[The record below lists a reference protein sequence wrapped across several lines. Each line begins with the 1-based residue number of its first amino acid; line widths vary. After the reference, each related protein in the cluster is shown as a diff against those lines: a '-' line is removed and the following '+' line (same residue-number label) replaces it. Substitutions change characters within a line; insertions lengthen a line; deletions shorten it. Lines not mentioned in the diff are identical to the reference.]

1 MAFNLEKAIFINRA
15 PFEHL
20 ELDFKEKGINVLT
33 AINGKGKTTILS
45 HIVDAFFELA
55 RPNFENEFEGK
66 SNKYYRISSSI
77 FNLNLSLPSFVY
89 FVFNNNG
96 ERWDYIDIRNE
107 CSENDYEAIISIDN
121 KIPYNEFS
129 QELKV
134 SKNVKKWC
142 NSAQKD
148 SVTKMFNKNLLT
160 FFPSYR
166 YENPG
171 YLSDTYSF
179 RIEHKIESGY
189 SGFLTNPLRVICQF
203 RVLANWLLD
212 VVLDEIRQSQKLLNI
227 GNQLLPLIN
236 KNEANVNRIIDEND
250 IPKDV
255 LLRLISL
262 TSYSQQEVLK
272 NINQVISNILSS
284 KYPQRS
290 LKVGVGDRAQ
300 GGTRINIVDAS
311 DETLVYPSIF
321 NMSSGE
327 KALVSIFIELL
338 RQMDNLRIKINDI
351 SGIVLID
358 EIDKNLHISMQHEI
372 LPKLLNMFPN
382 VQFIVTSHSP
392 FLIMGLAHDAQE
404 RTQIIDLDNDGLVC
418 ELANN
423 EQFKELCDLVI
434 SENQNFA
441 RRYSELMEQIKSNT
455 KPLIITEGKTDYR
468 HIKNA
473 IKVLGRNDIDVEFY
487 EVPDKWG
494 SSQLKNMLEQLS
506 KIKHQR
512 IIIGVFDRDEQQYLS
527 YLDVDNQSYKTYGDS
542 NVYAFAI
549 PLVNEGI
556 YGNSISIEHYYDRD
570 CLLKEAPENRRRL
583 FLGREFYKSGNSR
596 DGEYQTR
603 ASNLQH
609 KVDIN
614 GVIDEKVYSKDDLEQ
629 LNSIALTKEA
639 FISLIE
645 NDENY
650 LRDFDFTNFNQILNI
665 IAEIIKLPLT

>member
-1 MAFNLEKAIFINRA
+1 MAFHLDKAIFINRA

-20 ELDFKEKGINVLT
+20 ELDFKKNGINVLT

-45 HIVDAFFELA
+45 HIVDAFYELA

-89 FVFNNNG
+89 FVFNNDG
-96 ERWDYIDIRNE
+96 DRWDYIDIRNK
-107 CSENDYEAIISIDN
+107 CSENDYEANISIDN

-134 SKNVKKWC
+134 GKNVKKWC

-148 SVTKMFNKNLLT
+148 SVIKLFNQNLLT

-166 YENPG
+166 YESPG

-179 RIEHKIESGY
+179 KIEHKIESGY

-203 RVLANWLLD
+203 KVLANWLLD
-212 VVLDEIRQSQKLLNI
+212 VVLDEVRQSQKLLSI
-227 GNQLLPLIN
+227 GNQLLPLIK
-236 KNEANVNRIIDEND
+236 KNNANVNSIIEENE

-255 LLRLISL
+255 LLKLISL
-262 TSYSQQEVLK
+262 SSYSQQEVLK
-272 NINQVISNILSS
+272 NINQVISNLLSS
-284 KYPQRS
+284 KYPQRL

-311 DETLVYPSIF
+311 DETVVYPSIF

-327 KALVSIFIELL
+327 KALVSIFVELL

-404 RTQIIDLDNDGLVC
+404 RAHIIDLDNDGLVC

-423 EQFKELCDLVI
+423 EQFKELCSLVI
-434 SENQNFA
+434 SEDQVFA
-441 RRYSELMEQIKSNT
+441 NRYIDLKSKMKTVN
-455 KPLIITEGKTDYR
+455 KPVVISEGKTDWKHFKAALNHFKKLGEYTDLDVEILEYDFDFGDSKLHTLLNQYKMFPHR
-468 HIKNA
+468 YKVIGIFDCDEDNGKKIHKAGGIREYGNNVWGMSIPIPEFRSYNTEGISIEFLYKDDVIKCADVDGRRLYVTSEFNENGRLKTNPHIGVVNIYDVIKNLLPSQE
-473 IKVLGRNDIDVEFY
+473 KVLADGVIDIN
-487 EVPDKWG
+487 G
-494 SSQLKNMLEQLS
+494 NSLALS
-506 KIKHQR
+506 KEQFAKNILYKNDGFENVDFEGFR
-512 IIIGVFDRDEQQYLS
+512 AVFDRLMDILQY
-527 YLDVDNQSYKTYGDS
+527 
-542 NVYAFAI
+542 
-549 PLVNEGI
+549 
-556 YGNSISIEHYYDRD
+556 
-570 CLLKEAPENRRRL
+570 
-583 FLGREFYKSGNSR
+583 
-596 DGEYQTR
+596 
-603 ASNLQH
+603 
-609 KVDIN
+609 
-614 GVIDEKVYSKDDLEQ
+614 
-629 LNSIALTKEA
+629 
-639 FISLIE
+639 
-645 NDENY
+645 
-650 LRDFDFTNFNQILNI
+650 
-665 IAEIIKLPLT
+665 

>member
-1 MAFNLEKAIFINRA
+1 MAFHLDKAIFINRA

-20 ELDFKEKGINVLT
+20 ELDFKKNGINVLT

-45 HIVDAFFELA
+45 HIVDAFYELA

-89 FVFNNNG
+89 FVFNNDG
-96 ERWDYIDIRNE
+96 DRWDYIDIRNE
-107 CSENDYEAIISIDN
+107 CSENDYEANISIDN

-134 SKNVKKWC
+134 GKNVKKWC

-148 SVTKMFNKNLLT
+148 SVIKLFNQNLLT

-166 YENPG
+166 YESPG

-179 RIEHKIESGY
+179 KIEHKIESGY
-189 SGFLTNPLRVICQF
+189 SGFLTNPLRVLCQF
-203 RVLANWLLD
+203 KVLANWLLD
-212 VVLDEIRQSQKLLNI
+212 VVLDEVRQSQKLLSI
-227 GNQLLPLIN
+227 GNQLLPLIK
-236 KNEANVNRIIDEND
+236 KNNANVNSIIEENE

-255 LLRLISL
+255 LLKLISL
-262 TSYSQQEVLK
+262 SSYSQQEVLK
-272 NINQVISNILSS
+272 NINQVISNLLSS
-284 KYPQRS
+284 KYPQRL

-311 DETLVYPSIF
+311 DETVVYPSIF

-327 KALVSIFIELL
+327 KALVSIFVELL

-404 RTQIIDLDNDGLVC
+404 RAHIIDLDNDGLVC

-423 EQFKELCDLVI
+423 EQFKELCGLVI
-434 SENQNFA
+434 SEDQVFA
-441 RRYSELMEQIKSNT
+441 NRYIDLKSKMKTVN
-455 KPLIITEGKTDYR
+455 KPVVISEGKTDWKHFKAALNHFKELGEYTDLDVEILEYDFDFGDSKLHTLLNQYKMFPHR
-468 HIKNA
+468 YKVIGIFDCDEDNGKKIHKAGGIREYGNNVWGMSIPIPEFRSYNTEGISIEFLYKDDVIKCADVDGRRLYVTSEFNENGRLKTNPHIGVVNIYDVIKNLLPSQV
-473 IKVLGRNDIDVEFY
+473 KVLADGVIDIN
-487 EVPDKWG
+487 G
-494 SSQLKNMLEQLS
+494 NSLALS
-506 KIKHQR
+506 KEQFAKNILYKNDGFENVDFEGFR
-512 IIIGVFDRDEQQYLS
+512 AVFDRLMDILQY
-527 YLDVDNQSYKTYGDS
+527 
-542 NVYAFAI
+542 
-549 PLVNEGI
+549 
-556 YGNSISIEHYYDRD
+556 
-570 CLLKEAPENRRRL
+570 
-583 FLGREFYKSGNSR
+583 
-596 DGEYQTR
+596 
-603 ASNLQH
+603 
-609 KVDIN
+609 
-614 GVIDEKVYSKDDLEQ
+614 
-629 LNSIALTKEA
+629 
-639 FISLIE
+639 
-645 NDENY
+645 
-650 LRDFDFTNFNQILNI
+650 
-665 IAEIIKLPLT
+665 

>member
-1 MAFNLEKAIFINRA
+1 MAFHLDKAIFINRA

-45 HIVDAFFELA
+45 HIVDAFYELA

-89 FVFNNNG
+89 FVFNNDG
-96 ERWDYIDIRNE
+96 DRWDYIDIRNE
-107 CSENDYEAIISIDN
+107 CSENDYEANISIDN

-134 SKNVKKWC
+134 GKNVKKWC

-148 SVTKMFNKNLLT
+148 SVIKLFNQNLLT

-166 YENPG
+166 YESPG

-179 RIEHKIESGY
+179 KIEHKIESGY

-203 RVLANWLLD
+203 KVLANWLLD
-212 VVLDEIRQSQKLLNI
+212 VVLDEVRQSQKLLSI
-227 GNQLLPLIN
+227 GNQLLPLIK
-236 KNEANVNRIIDEND
+236 KNNANVNSIIEENE

-255 LLRLISL
+255 LLKLISL
-262 TSYSQQEVLK
+262 SSYSQQEVLK
-272 NINQVISNILSS
+272 NINQVISNLLSS
-284 KYPQRS
+284 KYPQRL

-311 DETLVYPSIF
+311 DETVVYPSIF

-327 KALVSIFIELL
+327 KALVSIFVELL

-404 RTQIIDLDNDGLVC
+404 RAHIIDLDNDGLVC

-423 EQFKELCDLVI
+423 EQFKELCSLVI
-434 SENQNFA
+434 SEDQVFA
-441 RRYSELMEQIKSNT
+441 NRYIDLKSKMKTVN
-455 KPLIITEGKTDYR
+455 KPVVISEGKTDWKHFKAALNHFKELGEYTDLDVEILEYDFDFGDSKLHTLLNQYKMFPHR
-468 HIKNA
+468 YKVIGIFDCDEDNGKKIHKAGGIREYGNNVWGLSIPVPEFRSYNTEGISIEFLYKDDVIKCADVDGRRLYVTSEFNENGRLKTNPHIGVVNIYDVIKNLLPSQE
-473 IKVLGRNDIDVEFY
+473 KVLADGVIDIN
-487 EVPDKWG
+487 G
-494 SSQLKNMLEQLS
+494 NSLALS
-506 KIKHQR
+506 KEQFAKNILYKNDGFENVDFEGFR
-512 IIIGVFDRDEQQYLS
+512 AVFDRLMDILQY
-527 YLDVDNQSYKTYGDS
+527 
-542 NVYAFAI
+542 
-549 PLVNEGI
+549 
-556 YGNSISIEHYYDRD
+556 
-570 CLLKEAPENRRRL
+570 
-583 FLGREFYKSGNSR
+583 
-596 DGEYQTR
+596 
-603 ASNLQH
+603 
-609 KVDIN
+609 
-614 GVIDEKVYSKDDLEQ
+614 
-629 LNSIALTKEA
+629 
-639 FISLIE
+639 
-645 NDENY
+645 
-650 LRDFDFTNFNQILNI
+650 
-665 IAEIIKLPLT
+665 

>member
-1 MAFNLEKAIFINRA
+1 MAFHLDKAIFINRA

-20 ELDFKEKGINVLT
+20 ELDFKKNGINVLT

-45 HIVDAFFELA
+45 HIVDAFYELA

-89 FVFNNNG
+89 FVFNNDG
-96 ERWDYIDIRNE
+96 DRWDYIDIRNE
-107 CSENDYEAIISIDN
+107 CSENDYEANISIDN

-134 SKNVKKWC
+134 GKNVKKWC

-148 SVTKMFNKNLLT
+148 SVIKLFNQNLLT

-166 YENPG
+166 YESPG

-179 RIEHKIESGY
+179 KIEHKIESVY

-203 RVLANWLLD
+203 KVLANWILD
-212 VVLDEIRQSQKLLNI
+212 VVLDEIRQSHKLLSI
-227 GNQLLPLIN
+227 GNQLLPLIK
-236 KNEANVNRIIDEND
+236 KNNANVNSIIEENE

-255 LLRLISL
+255 LLKLISL
-262 TSYSQQEVLK
+262 SSYSQQEVLK
-272 NINQVISNILSS
+272 NINQVISNLLSS
-284 KYPQRS
+284 KYPQRL

-300 GGTRINIVDAS
+300 GGTRINTVDAS
-311 DETLVYPSIF
+311 DETVVYPSIF

-327 KALVSIFIELL
+327 KALVSIFVELL

-404 RTQIIDLDNDGLVC
+404 RAHIIDLDNDGLVC

-423 EQFKELCDLVI
+423 EQFKELCSLVI
-434 SENQNFA
+434 SEDQVFA
-441 RRYSELMEQIKSNT
+441 NRYIDLKSKMKTVN
-455 KPLIITEGKTDYR
+455 KPVVISEGKTDWKHFKAALNHFKELGEYTDLDVEILEYDFDFGDSKLHTLLNQYKMFPHR
-468 HIKNA
+468 YKVICIFNCDEDNGKKIHKAGGIREYGNNVWGMSIPIPEFRSYNTEGISIEFLYKDDVIKCADVDGRRLYVTSEFNENGRLKTNPHIGVVNIYDVIKNLLPSQE
-473 IKVLGRNDIDVEFY
+473 KVLADGVIDIN
-487 EVPDKWG
+487 G
-494 SSQLKNMLEQLS
+494 NSLALS
-506 KIKHQR
+506 KEQFAKNILYKNDGFENVDFEGFR
-512 IIIGVFDRDEQQYLS
+512 AVFDRLM
-527 YLDVDNQSYKTYGDS
+527 V
-542 NVYAFAI
+542 I
-549 PLVNEGI
+549 
-556 YGNSISIEHYYDRD
+556 
-570 CLLKEAPENRRRL
+570 
-583 FLGREFYKSGNSR
+583 
-596 DGEYQTR
+596 
-603 ASNLQH
+603 LQ
-609 KVDIN
+609 
-614 GVIDEKVYSKDDLEQ
+614 
-629 LNSIALTKEA
+629 
-639 FISLIE
+639 F
-645 NDENY
+645 
-650 LRDFDFTNFNQILNI
+650 
-665 IAEIIKLPLT
+665 

>member
-1 MAFNLEKAIFINRA
+1 M
-15 PFEHL
+15 
-20 ELDFKEKGINVLT
+20 LT

-45 HIVDAFFELA
+45 HIVDAFYELA

-89 FVFNNNG
+89 FVFNNDG
-96 ERWDYIDIRNE
+96 DRWDYIDIRNE
-107 CSENDYEAIISIDN
+107 CSENDYEANISIDN

-134 SKNVKKWC
+134 GKNVKKWC

-148 SVTKMFNKNLLT
+148 SVIKLFNQNLLT

-166 YENPG
+166 YESPG

-179 RIEHKIESGY
+179 KIEHKIESGY

-203 RVLANWLLD
+203 KVLANWLLD
-212 VVLDEIRQSQKLLNI
+212 VVLDEVRQSQKLLSI
-227 GNQLLPLIN
+227 GNQLLPLIK
-236 KNEANVNRIIDEND
+236 KNNANVNSIIEENE

-255 LLRLISL
+255 LLKLISL
-262 TSYSQQEVLK
+262 SSYSQQEVLK
-272 NINQVISNILSS
+272 NINQVISNLLSS
-284 KYPQRS
+284 KYPQRL

-311 DETLVYPSIF
+311 DETVVYPSIF

-327 KALVSIFIELL
+327 KALVSIFVELL

-404 RTQIIDLDNDGLVC
+404 RAHIIDLDNDGLVC

-423 EQFKELCDLVI
+423 EQFKELCSLVI
-434 SENQNFA
+434 SEDQVFA
-441 RRYSELMEQIKSNT
+441 NRYIDLKSKMKTVN
-455 KPLIITEGKTDYR
+455 KPVVISEGKTDWKHFKAALNHFKELGEYTDLDVEILEYDFDFGDSKLHTLLNQYKMFPHR
-468 HIKNA
+468 YKVIGIFDCDEDNGKKIHKAGGIREYGNNVWGMSIPIPEFRSYNTEGISIEFLYKDDVIKCADVDGRRLYVTSEFNENGRLKTNPHIGVVNIYDVIKNLLPSQE
-473 IKVLGRNDIDVEFY
+473 KVLADGVIDIN
-487 EVPDKWG
+487 G
-494 SSQLKNMLEQLS
+494 NSLALS
-506 KIKHQR
+506 KEQFAKNILYKNDGFENVDFEGFR
-512 IIIGVFDRDEQQYLS
+512 AVFDRLMDILQY
-527 YLDVDNQSYKTYGDS
+527 
-542 NVYAFAI
+542 
-549 PLVNEGI
+549 
-556 YGNSISIEHYYDRD
+556 
-570 CLLKEAPENRRRL
+570 
-583 FLGREFYKSGNSR
+583 
-596 DGEYQTR
+596 
-603 ASNLQH
+603 
-609 KVDIN
+609 
-614 GVIDEKVYSKDDLEQ
+614 
-629 LNSIALTKEA
+629 
-639 FISLIE
+639 
-645 NDENY
+645 
-650 LRDFDFTNFNQILNI
+650 
-665 IAEIIKLPLT
+665 

>member
-1 MAFNLEKAIFINRA
+1 MAFHLDKAIFINRA

-20 ELDFKEKGINVLT
+20 ELDFKKNGINVLT

-45 HIVDAFFELA
+45 HIVDAFYELA

-89 FVFNNNG
+89 FVFNNDG
-96 ERWDYIDIRNE
+96 DRWDYIDIRNE
-107 CSENDYEAIISIDN
+107 CSENDYEANISIDN

-134 SKNVKKWC
+134 GKNVKKWC

-148 SVTKMFNKNLLT
+148 SVIKLFNQNLLT

-166 YENPG
+166 YESPG

-179 RIEHKIESGY
+179 KIEHKIESGY

-203 RVLANWLLD
+203 KVLANWLLD
-212 VVLDEIRQSQKLLNI
+212 VVLDEVRQSQKLLSI
-227 GNQLLPLIN
+227 GNQLLPLIK
-236 KNEANVNRIIDEND
+236 KNNANVNSIIEENE

-255 LLRLISL
+255 LLKLISL
-262 TSYSQQEVLK
+262 SSYSQQEVLK
-272 NINQVISNILSS
+272 NINQVISNLLSS
-284 KYPQRS
+284 KYPQRL

-311 DETLVYPSIF
+311 DETVVYPSIF

-327 KALVSIFIELL
+327 KALVSIFVELL

-404 RTQIIDLDNDGLVC
+404 RAHIIDLDNDGLVC

-423 EQFKELCDLVI
+423 EQFKELCSLMISEDQVFANRYIDLKSKMKTVNKPVVI
-434 SENQNFA
+434 S
-441 RRYSELMEQIKSNT
+441 
-455 KPLIITEGKTDYR
+455 EGKTDWKHFKAALNHFKELGEYTDLDVEILEYDFDFGDSKLHTLLNQYKMFPHR
-468 HIKNA
+468 YKVIGIFDCDEDNGKKIHKAGGIREYGNNVWGMSIPIPEFRSYNTEGISIEFLYKDDVIKCADVDGRRLYVTSEFNENGRLKTNPHIGVVNIYDVIKNLLPSQE
-473 IKVLGRNDIDVEFY
+473 KVLADGVIDIN
-487 EVPDKWG
+487 G
-494 SSQLKNMLEQLS
+494 NSLALS
-506 KIKHQR
+506 KEQFAKNILYKNDGFENVDFEGFR
-512 IIIGVFDRDEQQYLS
+512 AVFDRLMDILQY
-527 YLDVDNQSYKTYGDS
+527 
-542 NVYAFAI
+542 
-549 PLVNEGI
+549 
-556 YGNSISIEHYYDRD
+556 
-570 CLLKEAPENRRRL
+570 
-583 FLGREFYKSGNSR
+583 
-596 DGEYQTR
+596 
-603 ASNLQH
+603 
-609 KVDIN
+609 
-614 GVIDEKVYSKDDLEQ
+614 
-629 LNSIALTKEA
+629 
-639 FISLIE
+639 
-645 NDENY
+645 
-650 LRDFDFTNFNQILNI
+650 
-665 IAEIIKLPLT
+665 

>member
-1 MAFNLEKAIFINRA
+1 M
-15 PFEHL
+15 
-20 ELDFKEKGINVLT
+20 T

-45 HIVDAFFELA
+45 HIVDAFYELA

-89 FVFNNNG
+89 FVFNNDG
-96 ERWDYIDIRNE
+96 DRWDYIDIRNE
-107 CSENDYEAIISIDN
+107 CSENDYEANISIDN

-134 SKNVKKWC
+134 GKNVKKWC

-148 SVTKMFNKNLLT
+148 SVIKLFNQNLLT

-166 YENPG
+166 YESPG

-179 RIEHKIESGY
+179 KIEHKIESGY

-203 RVLANWLLD
+203 KVLANWLLD
-212 VVLDEIRQSQKLLNI
+212 VVLDEVRQSQKLLSI
-227 GNQLLPLIN
+227 GNQLLPLIK
-236 KNEANVNRIIDEND
+236 KNNANVNSIIEENE

-255 LLRLISL
+255 LLKLISL
-262 TSYSQQEVLK
+262 SSYSQQEVLK
-272 NINQVISNILSS
+272 NINQVISNLLSS
-284 KYPQRS
+284 KYPQRL

-311 DETLVYPSIF
+311 DETVVYPSIF

-327 KALVSIFIELL
+327 KALVSIFVELL

-404 RTQIIDLDNDGLVC
+404 RAHIIDLDNDGLVC

-423 EQFKELCDLVI
+423 EQFKELCSLVI
-434 SENQNFA
+434 SEDQVFA
-441 RRYSELMEQIKSNT
+441 NRYIDLKSKMKTVN
-455 KPLIITEGKTDYR
+455 KPVVISEGKTDWKHFKAALNHFKELGEYTDLDVEILEYDFDFGDSKLHTLLNQYKMFPHR
-468 HIKNA
+468 YKVIGIFDCDEDNGKKIHKAGGIREYGNNVWGMSIPIPEFRSYNTEGISIEFLYKDDVIKCADVDGRRLYVTSEFNENGRLKTNPHIGVVNIYDVIKNLLPSQE
-473 IKVLGRNDIDVEFY
+473 KVLADGVIDIN
-487 EVPDKWG
+487 G
-494 SSQLKNMLEQLS
+494 NSLALS
-506 KIKHQR
+506 KEQFAKNILYKNDGFENVDFEGFR
-512 IIIGVFDRDEQQYLS
+512 AVFDRLMDILQY
-527 YLDVDNQSYKTYGDS
+527 
-542 NVYAFAI
+542 
-549 PLVNEGI
+549 
-556 YGNSISIEHYYDRD
+556 
-570 CLLKEAPENRRRL
+570 
-583 FLGREFYKSGNSR
+583 
-596 DGEYQTR
+596 
-603 ASNLQH
+603 
-609 KVDIN
+609 
-614 GVIDEKVYSKDDLEQ
+614 
-629 LNSIALTKEA
+629 
-639 FISLIE
+639 
-645 NDENY
+645 
-650 LRDFDFTNFNQILNI
+650 
-665 IAEIIKLPLT
+665 

>member
-1 MAFNLEKAIFINRA
+1 MAFHLDKAIFINRA

-20 ELDFKEKGINVLT
+20 ELDFKKNGINVLT

-45 HIVDAFFELA
+45 HIVDAFYELA

-89 FVFNNNG
+89 FVFNNDG
-96 ERWDYIDIRNE
+96 DRWDYIDIRNE
-107 CSENDYEAIISIDN
+107 CSENDYEANISIDN

-134 SKNVKKWC
+134 GKNVKKWC

-148 SVTKMFNKNLLT
+148 SVIKLFNQNLLT

-166 YENPG
+166 YESPG

-179 RIEHKIESGY
+179 KIEHKIESGY

-203 RVLANWLLD
+203 KVLANWLLD
-212 VVLDEIRQSQKLLNI
+212 VVLDEVRQSQKLLSI
-227 GNQLLPLIN
+227 GNQLLPLIK
-236 KNEANVNRIIDEND
+236 KNNANVNSIIEENE

-255 LLRLISL
+255 LLKLISL
-262 TSYSQQEVLK
+262 SSYSQQEVLK
-272 NINQVISNILSS
+272 NINQVISNLLSS
-284 KYPQRS
+284 KYPQRL

-311 DETLVYPSIF
+311 DETVVYPSIF

-327 KALVSIFIELL
+327 KALVSIFVELL

-404 RTQIIDLDNDGLVC
+404 RAHIIDLDNDGLVC

-423 EQFKELCDLVI
+423 EQFKELCSLVI
-434 SENQNFA
+434 SEDQVFA
-441 RRYSELMEQIKSNT
+441 NRYIDLKSKMKTVN
-455 KPLIITEGKTDYR
+455 KPVVISEGKTDWKHFKAALNHFKELGEYTDLDVEILEYDFDFGDSKLHTLLNQYKMFPHR
-468 HIKNA
+468 YKVIGIFDCDEDNGKKIHKAGGIREYGNNVWGMSIPIPEFRSYNTEGISIEFLYKDDVIKCADVDGRRLYVTSEFNENGRLKTNPHIGVVNIYDVIKNLLPSQE
-473 IKVLGRNDIDVEFY
+473 KVLADGVIDIN
-487 EVPDKWG
+487 G
-494 SSQLKNMLEQLS
+494 NSLALS
-506 KIKHQR
+506 KEQFAKNILYKNDGFENVDFEGFR
-512 IIIGVFDRDEQQYLS
+512 AVFDRLMDILQY
-527 YLDVDNQSYKTYGDS
+527 
-542 NVYAFAI
+542 
-549 PLVNEGI
+549 
-556 YGNSISIEHYYDRD
+556 
-570 CLLKEAPENRRRL
+570 
-583 FLGREFYKSGNSR
+583 
-596 DGEYQTR
+596 
-603 ASNLQH
+603 
-609 KVDIN
+609 
-614 GVIDEKVYSKDDLEQ
+614 
-629 LNSIALTKEA
+629 
-639 FISLIE
+639 
-645 NDENY
+645 
-650 LRDFDFTNFNQILNI
+650 
-665 IAEIIKLPLT
+665 

>member
-1 MAFNLEKAIFINRA
+1 MAFHLDKAIFINRA

-20 ELDFKEKGINVLT
+20 ELDFKKNGINVLT

-45 HIVDAFFELA
+45 HIVDAFYELA

-89 FVFNNNG
+89 FVFNNDG
-96 ERWDYIDIRNE
+96 DRWDYIDIRNE
-107 CSENDYEAIISIDN
+107 CSENDYEANISIDN

-134 SKNVKKWC
+134 GKNVKKWC

-148 SVTKMFNKNLLT
+148 SVIKLFNQNLLT

-166 YENPG
+166 YESPG

-179 RIEHKIESGY
+179 KIEHKIESGY

-203 RVLANWLLD
+203 KVLANWLLD
-212 VVLDEIRQSQKLLNI
+212 VVLDEVRQSQKLLSI
-227 GNQLLPLIN
+227 GNQLLPLIK
-236 KNEANVNRIIDEND
+236 KNNANVNSIIEENE

-255 LLRLISL
+255 LLKLISL
-262 TSYSQQEVLK
+262 SSYSQQEVLK
-272 NINQVISNILSS
+272 NINQVISNLLSS
-284 KYPQRS
+284 KYPQRL

-311 DETLVYPSIF
+311 DETVVYPSIF

-327 KALVSIFIELL
+327 KALVSIFVELL

-404 RTQIIDLDNDGLVC
+404 RAHIIDLDNDGLVC

-423 EQFKELCDLVI
+423 EQFKELCGLVI
-434 SENQNFA
+434 SEDQVFA
-441 RRYSELMEQIKSNT
+441 NRYIDLKSKMKTVN
-455 KPLIITEGKTDYR
+455 KPVVISEGKTDWKHFKAALNHFKELGEYTDLDVEILEYDFDFGDSKLHTLLNQYKMFPHR
-468 HIKNA
+468 YKVIGIFDCDEDNGKKIHKAGGIREYGNNVWGMSIPIPEFRSYNTEGISIEFLYKDDVIKCADVDGRRLYVTSEFNENGRLKTNPHIGVVNIYDVIKNLLPSQE
-473 IKVLGRNDIDVEFY
+473 KVLADGVIDIN
-487 EVPDKWG
+487 G
-494 SSQLKNMLEQLS
+494 NSLALS
-506 KIKHQR
+506 KEQFAKNILYKNDGFENVDFEGFR
-512 IIIGVFDRDEQQYLS
+512 AVFDRLMDILQY
-527 YLDVDNQSYKTYGDS
+527 
-542 NVYAFAI
+542 
-549 PLVNEGI
+549 
-556 YGNSISIEHYYDRD
+556 
-570 CLLKEAPENRRRL
+570 
-583 FLGREFYKSGNSR
+583 
-596 DGEYQTR
+596 
-603 ASNLQH
+603 
-609 KVDIN
+609 
-614 GVIDEKVYSKDDLEQ
+614 
-629 LNSIALTKEA
+629 
-639 FISLIE
+639 
-645 NDENY
+645 
-650 LRDFDFTNFNQILNI
+650 
-665 IAEIIKLPLT
+665 

>member
-1 MAFNLEKAIFINRA
+1 MAFHLDKAIFINRA

-20 ELDFKEKGINVLT
+20 ELDFKKNGINVLT

-45 HIVDAFFELA
+45 HIVDAFYELA

-89 FVFNNNG
+89 FVFNNDG
-96 ERWDYIDIRNE
+96 DRWDYIDIRNE
-107 CSENDYEAIISIDN
+107 CSENDYEANISIDN

-134 SKNVKKWC
+134 GKNVKKWC

-148 SVTKMFNKNLLT
+148 SVIKLFNQNLLT

-166 YENPG
+166 YESPG

-179 RIEHKIESGY
+179 KIEHKIESGY

-203 RVLANWLLD
+203 KVLANWLLD
-212 VVLDEIRQSQKLLNI
+212 VVLDEVRQSQKLLSI
-227 GNQLLPLIN
+227 GNQLLPLIK
-236 KNEANVNRIIDEND
+236 KNNANVNSIIEENE

-255 LLRLISL
+255 LLKLISL
-262 TSYSQQEVLK
+262 SSYSQQEVLK
-272 NINQVISNILSS
+272 NINQVISNLLSS
-284 KYPQRS
+284 KYPQRL

-300 GGTRINIVDAS
+300 GGTRINIVDVS
-311 DETLVYPSIF
+311 DETVVYPSIF

-327 KALVSIFIELL
+327 KALVSIFVELL

-404 RTQIIDLDNDGLVC
+404 RAHIIDLDNDGLVC

-423 EQFKELCDLVI
+423 EQFKELCSLVI
-434 SENQNFA
+434 SEDQVFA
-441 RRYSELMEQIKSNT
+441 NRYIDLKSKMKTVN
-455 KPLIITEGKTDYR
+455 KPVVISEGKTDWKHFKAALNHFKELGEYTDLDVEILEYDFDFGDSKLHTLLNQYKMFPHR
-468 HIKNA
+468 YKVIGIFDCDEDNGKKIHKAGGIREYGNNVWGMSIPIPEFRSYNTEGISIEFLYKDDVIKCADVDGRRLYVTSEFNENGRLKTNPHIGVVNIYDVIKNLLPSQE
-473 IKVLGRNDIDVEFY
+473 KVLADGVIDIN
-487 EVPDKWG
+487 G
-494 SSQLKNMLEQLS
+494 NSLALS
-506 KIKHQR
+506 KEQFAKNILYKNDGFENVDFEGFR
-512 IIIGVFDRDEQQYLS
+512 AVFDRLMDILQY
-527 YLDVDNQSYKTYGDS
+527 
-542 NVYAFAI
+542 
-549 PLVNEGI
+549 
-556 YGNSISIEHYYDRD
+556 
-570 CLLKEAPENRRRL
+570 
-583 FLGREFYKSGNSR
+583 
-596 DGEYQTR
+596 
-603 ASNLQH
+603 
-609 KVDIN
+609 
-614 GVIDEKVYSKDDLEQ
+614 
-629 LNSIALTKEA
+629 
-639 FISLIE
+639 
-645 NDENY
+645 
-650 LRDFDFTNFNQILNI
+650 
-665 IAEIIKLPLT
+665 

>member
-1 MAFNLEKAIFINRA
+1 MAFHLDKAIFINRA

-20 ELDFKEKGINVLT
+20 ELDFKKNGINVLT

-45 HIVDAFFELA
+45 HIVDAFYELA

-89 FVFNNNG
+89 FVFNNDG
-96 ERWDYIDIRNE
+96 DRWDYIDIRNE
-107 CSENDYEAIISIDN
+107 CSENDYEANISIDN

-134 SKNVKKWC
+134 GKNVKKWC

-148 SVTKMFNKNLLT
+148 SVIKLFNQNLLT

-166 YENPG
+166 YESPG

-179 RIEHKIESGY
+179 KIEHKIECGY

-203 RVLANWLLD
+203 KVLANWLLD
-212 VVLDEIRQSQKLLNI
+212 VVLDEVRQSQKLLSI
-227 GNQLLPLIN
+227 GNQLLPLIK
-236 KNEANVNRIIDEND
+236 KNNANVNSIIEENE

-255 LLRLISL
+255 LLKLISL
-262 TSYSQQEVLK
+262 SSYSQQEVLK
-272 NINQVISNILSS
+272 NINQVISNLLSS
-284 KYPQRS
+284 KYPQRL

-311 DETLVYPSIF
+311 DETVVYPSIF

-327 KALVSIFIELL
+327 KALVSIFVELL

-404 RTQIIDLDNDGLVC
+404 RAHIIDLDNDGLVC

-423 EQFKELCDLVI
+423 EQFKELCSLVI
-434 SENQNFA
+434 SEDQVFA
-441 RRYSELMEQIKSNT
+441 NRYIDLKSKMKTVN
-455 KPLIITEGKTDYR
+455 KPVVISEGKTDWKHFKAALNHFKELGEYTDLDVEILEYDFDFGDSKLHTLLNQYKMFPHR
-468 HIKNA
+468 YKVIGIFDCDEDNGKKIHKAGGIREYGNNVWGMSIPIPEFRSYNTEGISIEFLYKDDVIKCADVDGRRLYVTSEFNENGRLKTNPHIGVVNIYDVIKNLLPSQE
-473 IKVLGRNDIDVEFY
+473 KVLADGVIDIN
-487 EVPDKWG
+487 G
-494 SSQLKNMLEQLS
+494 NSLALS
-506 KIKHQR
+506 KEQFAKNILYKNDGFENVDFEGFR
-512 IIIGVFDRDEQQYLS
+512 AVFDRLMDILQY
-527 YLDVDNQSYKTYGDS
+527 
-542 NVYAFAI
+542 
-549 PLVNEGI
+549 
-556 YGNSISIEHYYDRD
+556 
-570 CLLKEAPENRRRL
+570 
-583 FLGREFYKSGNSR
+583 
-596 DGEYQTR
+596 
-603 ASNLQH
+603 
-609 KVDIN
+609 
-614 GVIDEKVYSKDDLEQ
+614 
-629 LNSIALTKEA
+629 
-639 FISLIE
+639 
-645 NDENY
+645 
-650 LRDFDFTNFNQILNI
+650 
-665 IAEIIKLPLT
+665 

>member
-1 MAFNLEKAIFINRA
+1 MAFHLDKAIFINRA

-20 ELDFKEKGINVLT
+20 ELDFKKNGINVLT

-45 HIVDAFFELA
+45 HIVDAFYELA

-89 FVFNNNG
+89 FVFNNDG
-96 ERWDYIDIRNE
+96 DRWDYIDIRNE
-107 CSENDYEAIISIDN
+107 CSENDYEANISIDN

-134 SKNVKKWC
+134 GKNVKKWC

-148 SVTKMFNKNLLT
+148 SVIKLFNQNLLT

-166 YENPG
+166 YESPG

-179 RIEHKIESGY
+179 KIEHKIESGY

-203 RVLANWLLD
+203 KVLANWILD
-212 VVLDEIRQSQKLLNI
+212 VVLDEVRQSQKLLSI
-227 GNQLLPLIN
+227 GNQLLPLIK
-236 KNEANVNRIIDEND
+236 KNNDNVNSIIEENE

-255 LLRLISL
+255 LLKLISL
-262 TSYSQQEVLK
+262 SSYSQQEVLK
-272 NINQVISNILSS
+272 NINQVISNLLSS
-284 KYPQRS
+284 KYPQRL

-311 DETLVYPSIF
+311 DETVVYPSIF

-327 KALVSIFIELL
+327 KALVSIFVELL

-358 EIDKNLHISMQHEI
+358 EVDKNLHISMQHEI

-404 RTQIIDLDNDGLVC
+404 RAHIIDLDNDGLVC

-423 EQFKELCDLVI
+423 EQFKELCSLVI
-434 SENQNFA
+434 SEDQVFA
-441 RRYSELMEQIKSNT
+441 NRYIDLKSKMKTVN
-455 KPLIITEGKTDYR
+455 KPVVISEGKTDWKHFKAALNHFKELGEYTDLDVEILEYDFDFGDSKLHTLLNQYR
-468 HIKNA
+468 MFPHRYKVIGIFDCDEDNGKKIHKVGGIREYGNNVWGMSIPIPEFRSYNTEGISIEFLYKDDVIKCADVDGRRLYVTSEFNENGRLKTNPHIGVVNIYDVIKNLLPSQE
-473 IKVLGRNDIDVEFY
+473 KVLADGVIDIN
-487 EVPDKWG
+487 G
-494 SSQLKNMLEQLS
+494 NSLALS
-506 KIKHQR
+506 KEQFAKNILYKNDGFENVDFEGFR
-512 IIIGVFDRDEQQYLS
+512 AVFDRLM
-527 YLDVDNQSYKTYGDS
+527 V
-542 NVYAFAI
+542 I
-549 PLVNEGI
+549 
-556 YGNSISIEHYYDRD
+556 
-570 CLLKEAPENRRRL
+570 
-583 FLGREFYKSGNSR
+583 
-596 DGEYQTR
+596 
-603 ASNLQH
+603 LQ
-609 KVDIN
+609 
-614 GVIDEKVYSKDDLEQ
+614 
-629 LNSIALTKEA
+629 
-639 FISLIE
+639 F
-645 NDENY
+645 
-650 LRDFDFTNFNQILNI
+650 
-665 IAEIIKLPLT
+665 

>member
-1 MAFNLEKAIFINRA
+1 MAFHLDKAIFINRA

-20 ELDFKEKGINVLT
+20 ELDFKKNGINVLT

-45 HIVDAFFELA
+45 HIVDAFYELA

-89 FVFNNNG
+89 FVFNNDG
-96 ERWDYIDIRNE
+96 DRWDYIDIRNE
-107 CSENDYEAIISIDN
+107 CSENDYEANISIDN

-134 SKNVKKWC
+134 GKNVKKWC
-142 NSAQKD
+142 NFAQKD
-148 SVTKMFNKNLLT
+148 SVIKLFNQNLLT

-166 YENPG
+166 YESPG

-179 RIEHKIESGY
+179 KIEHKIESGY

-203 RVLANWLLD
+203 KVLANWLLD
-212 VVLDEIRQSQKLLNI
+212 VVLDEVRQSQKLLSI
-227 GNQLLPLIN
+227 GNQLLPLIK
-236 KNEANVNRIIDEND
+236 KNNANVNSIIEENE

-255 LLRLISL
+255 LLKLISL
-262 TSYSQQEVLK
+262 SSYSQQEVLK
-272 NINQVISNILSS
+272 NINQVISNLLSS
-284 KYPQRS
+284 KYPQRL

-311 DETLVYPSIF
+311 DETVVYPSIF

-327 KALVSIFIELL
+327 KALVSIFVELL

-404 RTQIIDLDNDGLVC
+404 RAHIIDLDNDGVVC

-423 EQFKELCDLVI
+423 EQFKELCSLVI
-434 SENQNFA
+434 SEDQVFA
-441 RRYSELMEQIKSNT
+441 NRYIDLKSKMKTVN
-455 KPLIITEGKTDYR
+455 KPVVISEGKTDWKHFKAALNHLKELGEYTDLDVEILEYDFDFGDSKLHTLLNQYKMFPHR
-468 HIKNA
+468 YKVIGIFDCDEDNGKKIHKAGGIREYGNNVWGMSIPVPEFRSYNTEGISIEFLYKDDVIKCADVDGRRLYVTSEFNENGRLKTNPHIGVVNIYDVIKNLLPSQE
-473 IKVLGRNDIDVEFY
+473 KVLADGVIDIN
-487 EVPDKWG
+487 G
-494 SSQLKNMLEQLS
+494 NSLALS
-506 KIKHQR
+506 KEQFAKNILYKNDGFENVDFEGFR
-512 IIIGVFDRDEQQYLS
+512 AVFDRLMDILQY
-527 YLDVDNQSYKTYGDS
+527 
-542 NVYAFAI
+542 
-549 PLVNEGI
+549 
-556 YGNSISIEHYYDRD
+556 
-570 CLLKEAPENRRRL
+570 
-583 FLGREFYKSGNSR
+583 
-596 DGEYQTR
+596 
-603 ASNLQH
+603 
-609 KVDIN
+609 
-614 GVIDEKVYSKDDLEQ
+614 
-629 LNSIALTKEA
+629 
-639 FISLIE
+639 
-645 NDENY
+645 
-650 LRDFDFTNFNQILNI
+650 
-665 IAEIIKLPLT
+665 

>member
-1 MAFNLEKAIFINRA
+1 MAFHLDKAIFINRA

-20 ELDFKEKGINVLT
+20 ELDFKKNGINVLT

-45 HIVDAFFELA
+45 HIVDAFYELA

-89 FVFNNNG
+89 FVFNNDG
-96 ERWDYIDIRNE
+96 DRWDYLDIRNE
-107 CSENDYEAIISIDN
+107 CSENDYEANISIDN

-134 SKNVKKWC
+134 GKNVKKWC

-148 SVTKMFNKNLLT
+148 SVIKLFNQNLLT

-166 YENPG
+166 YESPG

-179 RIEHKIESGY
+179 KIEHKIESGY

-203 RVLANWLLD
+203 KVLANWILD
-212 VVLDEIRQSQKLLNI
+212 VVLDEVRQSQKLLSI
-227 GNQLLPLIN
+227 GNQLLPLIK
-236 KNEANVNRIIDEND
+236 KNNANVNSIIEENE

-255 LLRLISL
+255 LLKLISL
-262 TSYSQQEVLK
+262 SSYSQQEVLK
-272 NINQVISNILSS
+272 NINQVISNLLSS
-284 KYPQRS
+284 KYPQRL

-311 DETLVYPSIF
+311 DETVVYPSIF

-327 KALVSIFIELL
+327 KALVSIFVELL

-404 RTQIIDLDNDGLVC
+404 RAHIIDLDNDGLVC

-423 EQFKELCDLVI
+423 EQFKELCSLVI
-434 SENQNFA
+434 SEDQVFA
-441 RRYSELMEQIKSNT
+441 NRYIDLKSKMKTVN
-455 KPLIITEGKTDYR
+455 KPVVISEGKTDWKHFKAALNHFKELGEYTDLDVEILEYDFDFGDSKLHTLLNQYKMFPHR
-468 HIKNA
+468 YKVIGIFDCDEDNGKKIHKAGGIREYGNNVWGMSIPIPEFRSYNTEGISIEFLYKDDVIKCADVDGRRLYVTSEFNENGRLKTNPHIGVVNIYDVIKNLLPSQE
-473 IKVLGRNDIDVEFY
+473 KVLADGVIDIN
-487 EVPDKWG
+487 G
-494 SSQLKNMLEQLS
+494 NSLALS
-506 KIKHQR
+506 KEQFAKNILYKNDGFENVDFEGFR
-512 IIIGVFDRDEQQYLS
+512 AVFDRLM
-527 YLDVDNQSYKTYGDS
+527 V
-542 NVYAFAI
+542 I
-549 PLVNEGI
+549 
-556 YGNSISIEHYYDRD
+556 
-570 CLLKEAPENRRRL
+570 
-583 FLGREFYKSGNSR
+583 
-596 DGEYQTR
+596 
-603 ASNLQH
+603 LQ
-609 KVDIN
+609 
-614 GVIDEKVYSKDDLEQ
+614 
-629 LNSIALTKEA
+629 
-639 FISLIE
+639 F
-645 NDENY
+645 
-650 LRDFDFTNFNQILNI
+650 
-665 IAEIIKLPLT
+665 

>member
-1 MAFNLEKAIFINRA
+1 MAFHLDKAIFINRA

-20 ELDFKEKGINVLT
+20 ELDFKKNGINVLT

-45 HIVDAFFELA
+45 HIVDAFYELA

-89 FVFNNNG
+89 FVFNNDG
-96 ERWDYIDIRNE
+96 DRWDYIDIRNE
-107 CSENDYEAIISIDN
+107 CSENDYEANISIDN

-134 SKNVKKWC
+134 GKNVKKWC

-148 SVTKMFNKNLLT
+148 SVIKLFNQNLLT

-166 YENPG
+166 YESPG

-179 RIEHKIESGY
+179 KIEHKIESGY

-203 RVLANWLLD
+203 KVLANWLLD
-212 VVLDEIRQSQKLLNI
+212 VVLDEVRQSQKLLSI
-227 GNQLLPLIN
+227 GNQLLPLIK
-236 KNEANVNRIIDEND
+236 KNNANVNSIIEENE

-255 LLRLISL
+255 LLKLISL
-262 TSYSQQEVLK
+262 SSYSQQEVLK
-272 NINQVISNILSS
+272 NINQVISNLLSS
-284 KYPQRS
+284 KYPQRL

-311 DETLVYPSIF
+311 DETVVYPSIF

-327 KALVSIFIELL
+327 KALVSIFVELL

-358 EIDKNLHISMQHEI
+358 EIDKNLHISIQHEI

-404 RTQIIDLDNDGLVC
+404 RAHIIDLDNDGLVC

-423 EQFKELCDLVI
+423 EQFKELCSLVI
-434 SENQNFA
+434 SEDQVFA
-441 RRYSELMEQIKSNT
+441 NRYIDLKSKMKTVN
-455 KPLIITEGKTDYR
+455 KPVVISEGKTDWKHFKAALNHFKELGEYTDLDVEILEYDFDFGDSKLHTLLNQYKMFPHR
-468 HIKNA
+468 YKVIGIFDCDEDNGKKIHKAGGIREYGNNVWGMSIPIPEFRSYNTEGISIEFLYKDDVIKCADVDGRRLYVTSEFNENGRLKTNPHIGVVNIYDVIKNLLPSQE
-473 IKVLGRNDIDVEFY
+473 KVLADGVIDIN
-487 EVPDKWG
+487 G
-494 SSQLKNMLEQLS
+494 NSLALS
-506 KIKHQR
+506 KEQFAKNILYKNDGFENVDFEGFR
-512 IIIGVFDRDEQQYLS
+512 AVFDRLMDILQY
-527 YLDVDNQSYKTYGDS
+527 
-542 NVYAFAI
+542 
-549 PLVNEGI
+549 
-556 YGNSISIEHYYDRD
+556 
-570 CLLKEAPENRRRL
+570 
-583 FLGREFYKSGNSR
+583 
-596 DGEYQTR
+596 
-603 ASNLQH
+603 
-609 KVDIN
+609 
-614 GVIDEKVYSKDDLEQ
+614 
-629 LNSIALTKEA
+629 
-639 FISLIE
+639 
-645 NDENY
+645 
-650 LRDFDFTNFNQILNI
+650 
-665 IAEIIKLPLT
+665 

>member
-1 MAFNLEKAIFINRA
+1 MAFHLDKAIFINRA

-20 ELDFKEKGINVLT
+20 ELDFKKNGINVLT

-45 HIVDAFFELA
+45 HIVDAFYELA
-55 RPNFENEFEGK
+55 RPYFENEFEGK

-89 FVFNNNG
+89 FVFNNDG
-96 ERWDYIDIRNE
+96 DRWDYIDIRNE
-107 CSENDYEAIISIDN
+107 CSENDYEANISIDN

-134 SKNVKKWC
+134 GKNVKKWC

-148 SVTKMFNKNLLT
+148 SVIKLFNQNLLT

-166 YENPG
+166 YESPG

-179 RIEHKIESGY
+179 KIEHKIESGY

-203 RVLANWLLD
+203 KVLANWLLD
-212 VVLDEIRQSQKLLNI
+212 VVLDEVRQSQKLLSI
-227 GNQLLPLIN
+227 GNQLLPLIK
-236 KNEANVNRIIDEND
+236 KNNANVNSIIEENE

-255 LLRLISL
+255 LLKLISL
-262 TSYSQQEVLK
+262 SSYSQQEVLK
-272 NINQVISNILSS
+272 NINQVISNLLSS
-284 KYPQRS
+284 KYPQRL

-311 DETLVYPSIF
+311 DETVVYPSIF

-327 KALVSIFIELL
+327 KALVSIFVELL

-404 RTQIIDLDNDGLVC
+404 RAHIIDLDNDGLVC

-423 EQFKELCDLVI
+423 EQFKELCSLVI
-434 SENQNFA
+434 SEDQVFA
-441 RRYSELMEQIKSNT
+441 NRYIDLKSKMKTVN
-455 KPLIITEGKTDYR
+455 KPVVISEGKTDWKHFKAALNHFKELGEYTDLDVEILEYDFDFGDSKLHTLLNQYKMFPHR
-468 HIKNA
+468 YKVIGIFDCDEDNGKKIHKAGGIREYGNNVWGMSIPIPEFRSYNTEGISIEFLYKDDVIKCADVDGRRLYVTSEFNENGRLKTNPHIGVVNIYDVIKNLLPSQE
-473 IKVLGRNDIDVEFY
+473 KVLADGVIDIN
-487 EVPDKWG
+487 G
-494 SSQLKNMLEQLS
+494 NSLALS
-506 KIKHQR
+506 KEQFAKNILYKNDGFENVDFEGFR
-512 IIIGVFDRDEQQYLS
+512 AVFDRLMDILQY
-527 YLDVDNQSYKTYGDS
+527 
-542 NVYAFAI
+542 
-549 PLVNEGI
+549 
-556 YGNSISIEHYYDRD
+556 
-570 CLLKEAPENRRRL
+570 
-583 FLGREFYKSGNSR
+583 
-596 DGEYQTR
+596 
-603 ASNLQH
+603 
-609 KVDIN
+609 
-614 GVIDEKVYSKDDLEQ
+614 
-629 LNSIALTKEA
+629 
-639 FISLIE
+639 
-645 NDENY
+645 
-650 LRDFDFTNFNQILNI
+650 
-665 IAEIIKLPLT
+665 

>member
-1 MAFNLEKAIFINRA
+1 MAFHLDKAIFINRA

-20 ELDFKEKGINVLT
+20 ELDFKKNGINVLT

-45 HIVDAFFELA
+45 HIVDAFYELA

-89 FVFNNNG
+89 FVFNNDG
-96 ERWDYIDIRNE
+96 DRWDYIDIRNE
-107 CSENDYEAIISIDN
+107 CSENDYEANISIDN

-134 SKNVKKWC
+134 GKNVKKWC

-148 SVTKMFNKNLLT
+148 SVIKLFNQNLLT

-166 YENPG
+166 YESPG

-179 RIEHKIESGY
+179 KIEHKIESGY

-203 RVLANWLLD
+203 KVLANWILD
-212 VVLDEIRQSQKLLNI
+212 VVLDEVRQSQKLLSI
-227 GNQLLPLIN
+227 GNQLLPLIK
-236 KNEANVNRIIDEND
+236 KNNANVNSIIEENE

-255 LLRLISL
+255 LLKLISL
-262 TSYSQQEVLK
+262 SSYSQQEVLK
-272 NINQVISNILSS
+272 NINQVISNLLSS
-284 KYPQRS
+284 KYPQRL

-311 DETLVYPSIF
+311 DETVVYPSIF

-327 KALVSIFIELL
+327 KALVSIFVELL

-404 RTQIIDLDNDGLVC
+404 RAHVIDLDNDGLVC

-423 EQFKELCDLVI
+423 EQFKELCSLVI
-434 SENQNFA
+434 SEDQVFA
-441 RRYSELMEQIKSNT
+441 NRYIDLKSKMKTVN
-455 KPLIITEGKTDYR
+455 KPVVISEGKTDWKHFKAALNHFKELGEYTDLDVEILEYDFDFGDSKLHTLLNQYR
-468 HIKNA
+468 MFPHRYKVIGIFDCDEDNGKKIHKVGGIREYGNNVWGMSIPIPEFRSYNTEGISIEFLYKDDVIKCADVDGRRLYVTSEFNENGRLKTNPHIGVVNIYDVIKNLLPSQE
-473 IKVLGRNDIDVEFY
+473 KVLADGVIDIN
-487 EVPDKWG
+487 G
-494 SSQLKNMLEQLS
+494 NSLALS
-506 KIKHQR
+506 KEQFAKNILYKNDGFENVDFEGFR
-512 IIIGVFDRDEQQYLS
+512 AVFDRLM
-527 YLDVDNQSYKTYGDS
+527 V
-542 NVYAFAI
+542 I
-549 PLVNEGI
+549 
-556 YGNSISIEHYYDRD
+556 
-570 CLLKEAPENRRRL
+570 
-583 FLGREFYKSGNSR
+583 
-596 DGEYQTR
+596 
-603 ASNLQH
+603 LQ
-609 KVDIN
+609 
-614 GVIDEKVYSKDDLEQ
+614 
-629 LNSIALTKEA
+629 
-639 FISLIE
+639 F
-645 NDENY
+645 
-650 LRDFDFTNFNQILNI
+650 
-665 IAEIIKLPLT
+665 